1 MRLAYGKFYKTEKF
15 YLLLYSHI
23 PPHLVVAGQLHEQA
37 HASTRDTERLVRI
50 SSAGGLSATDAG
62 LAAGTAATAGL
73 AASAVV
79 ADDRLATAAT
89 PATATAAVSA
99 RRATAARAAAATPAT
114 GAATTAAAA
123 SSTAATEAA
132 GTAAVA
138 AAIATGAAATTAAA
152 RAATARAAAE
162 GAGRRDRYTTKE
174 HGEPSFEPM
183 QNCSPL
189 IVTWFAASVPF
200 LVLEPGENNC
210 WVKIAVEDKFGYI
223 INRKWLELM
232 EWAQ

>member
-62 LAAGTAATAGL
+62 LAAGTATTAGL
-73 AASAVV
+73 AASAAVV
-79 ADDRLATAAT
+79 DDRL
-89 PATATAAVSA
+89 
-99 RRATAARAAAATPAT
+99 AT

-123 SSTAATEAA
+123 RRSTP
-132 GTAAVA
+132 VA
-138 AAIATGAAATTAAA
+138 TAAA
-152 RAATARAAAE
+152 EAAVTSLRPPRPRSWARASRARAAAE

-174 HGEPSFEPM
+174 HGEPSFEPI